1 MGVID
6 RMPLLESSVA
16 NSFSQGK
23 GFPHRLVFVC
33 LSCGVG
39 NDMCCL
45 RCGDIPVVTIW
56 DGVTLSFNRKHL
68 LATLKPPTVV
78 DEQSEV
84 RSGVKPQQGL
94 QLIPD
99 KQLRKLMQTALNG
112 KPLSLPKLPDASNG
126 PSTPSSVTK
135 EMMDRVGMVPNLVAH
150 LSKIDKDLAGLF
162 DRYFGFPYLFSK
174 GVAPPVYKEL
184 FLQV

>member
-1 MGVID
+1 
-6 RMPLLESSVA
+6 
-16 NSFSQGK
+16 
-23 GFPHRLVFVC
+23 
-33 LSCGVG
+33 
-39 NDMCCL
+39 MCCL